1 MTLANSTIGLIRSFF
16 NQSRGI
22 PQPESMS
29 NLVWNSMYSM
39 GGGTS
44 GGVAPSAEGN
54 QSLQNSLSINNDLL
68 SKYADFQDMSSYP
81 ECFTALNIWADEA
94 TQEHVIENKIV
105 WIESEE
111 EQIKSILDFTFHRQL
126 KIEEHLWQLARNI
139 AKYGNAFKEVVV
151 QDGVGVV
158 KLIGRKSQY
167 VRRIQD
173 DQGNLF
179 GYLEDATMSFKITT
193 EEFLQRLYF
202 NSEHITQQGYDG
214 KAKDSY
220 KIYEPW
226 EIVHFRA
233 DGEDGDEL
241 YGISSLEAG
250 RWAWKRLQMMEDA
263 LVVGK
268 LTKAS
273 QRYVYYVDVGD
284 VPPNEARK
292 ILNTVKQEFS
302 KSKILDSGGK
312 INWKY
317 NPLSTMDDIFIA
329 RRKDK
334 RSTEIEVLSGIDA
347 QSIAD
352 VDYFKNKL
360 VSGLGMPKSYLG
372 YDETIGRN
380 NLGIMDIRLA
390 RSVLR
395 LQKCLKSGLKQIAEV
410 DLSARNIDP
419 NSVTFE
425 IKMTIPSGALE
436 IAHIEAAKAKAEL
449 AQLYQ
454 GLNIPDQY
462 LWKNI
467 LGMSDGEIEM
477 MEILRSGQPIEGA
490 EGGEGTESPA
500 APSDTG
506 STDELPPENPDIL
519 PQGGEKPA
527 EPKAGG
533 LEASKYR
540 RIPKEKQIMDN
551 KHIEVLDRILRENSG
566 VSQRIHELRHLI
578 TDIRQALPRRK

>member
-22 PQPESMS
+22 AQPESMS
-29 NLVWNSMYSM
+29 NLVWNSMYQM
-39 GGGTS
+39 GGGVS
-44 GGVAPSAEGN
+44 GGVAPMAEGN
-54 QSLQNSLSINNDLL
+54 QSLQNALNINTDLL
-68 SKYADFQDMSSYP
+68 SRYADFQDMSSYP
-81 ECFTALNIWADEA
+81 ECFTSLNTWADEA
-94 TQEHVIENKIV
+94 TQEHVIENRSV
-105 WIESEE
+105 WFETDN
-111 EQIKSILDFTFHRQL
+111 EQIKNILDFTFNRQL
-126 KIEEHLWQLARNI
+126 KIEDQLWQIARNI
-139 AKYGNAFKEVVV
+139 AKYGNAFKEIVV

-173 DQGNLF
+173 EQGNLF
-179 GYLEDATMSFKITT
+179 GYLEDPTMSFKMTT
-193 EEFLQRLYF
+193 DDFLKRLYYG
-202 NSEHITQQGYDG
+202 SEHITQPSHGQTV
-214 KAKDSY
+214 KDSY

-226 EIVHFRA
+226 EICHWRLQSDDA
-233 DGEDGDEL
+233 DEL
-241 YGISSLEAG
+241 YGISMLEAA
-250 RWAWKRLQMMEDA
+250 RWAWKRLQMMEDS

-273 QRYVYYVDVGD
+273 QRFVYYVDVGD

-292 ILNTVKQEFS
+292 VLNTVKQEFS
-302 KSKILDSGGK
+302 KQKMVDSNGK

-329 RRKDK
+329 RRKEK

-360 VSGLGMPKSYLG
+360 VSGLGIPKSYLG
-372 YDETIGRN
+372 YDETISRA
-380 NLGIMDIRLA
+380 NLGMMDIRLA

-395 LQKCLKSGLKQIAEV
+395 LQKCMKAGLRQIADV

-419 NSVTFE
+419 NSVEFD

-454 GLNIPDQY
+454 GLNIPDEY

-467 LGMSDGEIEM
+467 LGMSDGEVEM
-477 MEILRSGQPIEGA
+477 MAIMRSAQPGLDA
-490 EGGEGTESPA
+490 ENPEA
-500 APSDTG
+500 APVGGDTG
-506 STDELPPENPDIL
+506 STGAELPPENPEIL
-519 PQGGEKPA
+519 PKEGEKPT
-527 EPKAGG
+527 EPAKGG

-540 RIPKEKQIMDN
+540 RIPKDKQLMDSR
-551 KHIEVLDRILRENSG
+551 HMEVLDRILRENNG
-566 VSQRIHELRHLI
+566 VSQRVSELKYLI
-578 TDIRQALPRRK
+578 TDIRAAMPRRK